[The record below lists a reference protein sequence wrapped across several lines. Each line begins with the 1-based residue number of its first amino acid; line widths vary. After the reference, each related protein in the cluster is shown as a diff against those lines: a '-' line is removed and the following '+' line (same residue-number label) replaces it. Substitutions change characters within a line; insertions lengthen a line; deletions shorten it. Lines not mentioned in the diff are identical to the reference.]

1 MKKNYKVVTC
11 IISLLTAIFPIPLL
25 FSLNSMN
32 VIAVNFCC
40 FAVGFASISILPVGI
55 DFGVEL
61 THPVAESVSSGL
73 LMSAGNF
80 LGIFLTLAASYLI
93 TGLGD
98 RGCNISQSIL
108 IGVAWLAALVSFTI
122 KEDLKRLKESRQNQN
137 HTKNLIDSP
146 TKSYD

>member
-1 MKKNYKVVTC
+1 VFGGIVEVKKNYKVITC
-11 IISLLTAIFPIPLL
+11 VISLLTAVLPIPLL

-32 VIAVNFCC
+32 VAAVIVCC

-61 THPVAESVSSGL
+61 SHPVAESVSSGL

-93 TGLGD
+93 TLLGD
-98 RGCNISQSIL
+98 KGCVIS
-108 IGVAWLAALVSFTI
+108 
-122 KEDLKRLKESRQNQN
+122 
-137 HTKNLIDSP
+137 
-146 TKSYD
+146 

>member
-1 MKKNYKVVTC
+1 
-11 IISLLTAIFPIPLL
+11 
-25 FSLNSMN
+25 MN

-80 LGIFLTLAASYLI
+80 IGIFLTLAASYLI
-93 TGLGD
+93 TELGD